1 MVFLG
6 FQSRPRV
13 WKRLRV
19 QDHCGQY
26 HADAKARR
34 VHQDDEA
41 YVPVQD
47 RTGVGQG
54 HLGHAQADVSR
65 LCMTLN

>member
-1 MVFLG
+1 M
-6 FQSRPRV
+6 
-13 WKRLRV
+13 
-19 QDHCGQY
+19 
-26 HADAKARR
+26 
-34 VHQDDEA
+34 HQDDEA